1 MLKESVLSSVPGSSE
16 KYRVTEYEYDAL
28 NRVTKSTVNGSSTT
42 YEYDKV
48 GNMTKSTTA
57 SGSVSYEYDQLNR
70 VKKYTDALGK
80 SETYTY
86 SNAGDMTSKKDRNGL
101 TTSYTYDALH
111 RLTKESV
118 TKDGKT
124 NTNTY
129 TYALT
134 GQLVNESNGSTA
146 KTYKYY
152 KQGTAINDDESV
164 TIDGISYRTK
174 RVYDKNDNVMET
186 FTYKGGA
193 GEEMYS
199 NVYVYDSKGRLSNY
213 RGRSVTDTDV
223 NNAYNVFYTYDKNDN
238 ITNVS
243 VSDNNKKNV
252 KLTSAYS
259 YNNANMLTSL
269 VNKNGSGTT
278 LSSYSYSYNLDGNIN
293 KKTETGKTTTYTYDG
308 ANRLTGE
315 NITKSGKNTNMSYT
329 YDGAGNRLSLTVSGS
344 ENYVTTYNYDANN
357 RLIKSSKKNSGA
369 SYSDVMYYS
378 YDNNG
383 NQTRIDKARE
393 ANAGKMKLGIYSA
406 NENSGYGYEF
416 FTYDGL
422 NQLIK
427 YGDEKNNTA
436 SYEYLSN
443 GLRLSK
449 TVKGEKTSFIW
460 DGNNI
465 QFTIS
470 SDETVSYSRVPGYMR
485 ASSTKAMESSAP
497 AMQRDCTLYLY
508 NGHGDVTG
516 TTNKDGNIKKTYDYD
531 AFGNEI
537 SPDSS
542 DTNPFRYCGEYY
554 DSETESIY
562 LRARY
567 YNMGTGRF
575 ISEDPIKDGLN
586 WYAYCGG
593 NPVMFWDPSGLEYNS
608 LRTLV
613 KSTADALGC
622 GYEIKTDDKN
632 NKVTVTIGAGTYDIS
647 GTFYYDGTAEM
658 NSVSAKEKIAVN
670 DNGTLKMERSDFY
683 SAMGI
688 QNESSM
694 ITEKNRGIVKVALSL
709 SVGVVSGAITSVFIV
724 NVYTGIVVGAIVGE
738 VSAKIIDCIIE
749 DPGDYLKITTVGEV
763 YNKKTGLY
771 ESIVTKDDYK
781 LGPYNGEYAYNRERL
796 TTEKDDYTYVTSI
809 FDNTVY

>member
-1 MLKESVLSSVPGSSE
+1 MC
-16 KYRVTEYEYDAL
+16 
-28 NRVTKSTVNGSSTT
+28 
-42 YEYDKV
+42 
-48 GNMTKSTTA
+48 
-57 SGSVSYEYDQLNR
+57 
-70 VKKYTDALGK
+70 
-80 SETYTY
+80 
-86 SNAGDMTSKKDRNGL
+86 
-101 TTSYTYDALH
+101 
-111 RLTKESV
+111 
-118 TKDGKT
+118 
-124 NTNTY
+124 
-129 TYALT
+129 
-134 GQLVNESNGSTA
+134 
-146 KTYKYY
+146 
-152 KQGTAINDDESV
+152 DD
-164 TIDGISYRTK
+164 II
-174 RVYDKNDNVMET
+174 
-186 FTYKGGA
+186 
-193 GEEMYS
+193 
-199 NVYVYDSKGRLSNY
+199 
-213 RGRSVTDTDV
+213 
-223 NNAYNVFYTYDKNDN
+223 
-238 ITNVS
+238 NVS
-243 VSDNNKKNV
+243 ASDNNKKNV
-252 KLTSAYS
+252 KLTSTYS

-269 VNKNGSGTT
+269 VNKNGKGTT

-308 ANRLTGE
+308 SNRLTGE

-344 ENYVTTYNYDANN
+344 ENYVTTYNYDAGN

-393 ANAGKMKLGIYSA
+393 ENTGKMKLGIYSA

-567 YNMGTGRF
+567 YNMSTGRF

-593 NPVMFWDPSGLEYNS
+593 NPVMFVDPWGLAEYSINGKIPNISDTFDEGFKYDPSAVPSEEDYESWKEWNRNATLAGFVPWLKDASKMYKNYLSNSGEDQIIDYERAYKEDGVIKKYIDNEISIMKNTVNS
-608 LRTLV
+608 LYFNGDAGTSFKLVGTLQGIPNGDSENWQ
-613 KSTADALGC
+613 K
-622 GYEIKTDDKN
+622 
-632 NKVTVTIGAGTYDIS
+632 TIGAHYVYGVGYVTIDPETEKATMQVTFYTEDMYNFNPGQADIAS
-647 GTFYYDGTAEM
+647 GTPDAVNGRFAELGW
-658 NSVSAKEKIAVN
+658 AKEFKTTGSITFTETWQMSKSPTLSGGA
-670 DNGTLKMERSDFY
+670 NGGTR
-683 SAMGI
+683 
-688 QNESSM
+688 
-694 ITEKNRGIVKVALSL
+694 
-709 SVGVVSGAITSVFIV
+709 
-724 NVYTGIVVGAIVGE
+724 
-738 VSAKIIDCIIE
+738 
-749 DPGDYLKITTVGEV
+749 
-763 YNKKTGLY
+763 
-771 ESIVTKDDYK
+771 
-781 LGPYNGEYAYNRERL
+781 
-796 TTEKDDYTYVTSI
+796 
-809 FDNTVY
+809 